1 MSREARNRSLT
12 LFDTNPAITIILVSI
27 GAGGL
32 GLNLTKANKAFVMEP
47 QFNPAAEAQ
56 AVDRIHRLGQTRPV
70 TIKRFVMGDSFEE
83 KMVELQRKKRALA
96 ELTMERERGS
106 REEAARRRL
115 EELRSLFR

>member
-12 LFDTNPAITIILVSI
+12 LFDTDPSITIILVSI

-115 EELRSLFR
+115 EE

>member
-1 MSREARNRSLT
+1 M
-12 LFDTNPAITIILVSI
+12 
-27 GAGGL
+27 
-32 GLNLTKANKAFVMEP
+32 
-47 QFNPAAEAQ
+47 
-56 AVDRIHRLGQTRPV
+56 
-70 TIKRFVMGDSFEE
+70 IKRFVMGDSFEE